1 MKRNELKKELEKHE
15 NFINFGSSDD
25 SPGLEWIGKAEKEL
39 GIVLPDDYKWFLNEY
54 GGGEICGEEI
64 YSIYCMPF
72 NEAVGGDLVYQNT
85 IAYKNIPLG
94 KIVLSNTDFGEEF
107 YFKVD
112 DLKKVYMK
120 VGDREGVYA
129 ENFIEYIHK
138 RLISYS

>member
-1 MKRNELKKELEKHE
+1 MKRNELKNELEKYE
-15 NFINFGSSDD
+15 DLINFGSSDD
-25 SPGLEWIGKAEKEL
+25 SPSLEWLGKAEKEL

-85 IAYKNIPLG
+85 IANKNIPLG

-107 YFKVD
+107 YFKVN
-112 DLKKVYMK
+112 DLKKVYVK
-120 VGDREGVYA
+120 VGDREEVYA
-129 ENFIEYIHK
+129 ENFIEYVHK
-138 RLISYS
+138 RLISYI